1 VANYNVDIGVKVRG
15 DELKKFGEQLR
26 ETQKQVNGVNR
37 FLDTFRKQNIRVNES
52 ITNLN
57 AQLSTARTTFQN
69 ATIGTKQQV
78 QAAKDLL
85 IANENLNKGLS
96 QQRQLLDNLS
106 GATAKKT
113 VADNQE
119 LQNALLKL
127 ERQSTKEQEQQFSF
141 RQQGQEQLKQKVQEL
156 NKQRSKENQLLKEN
170 VNKTKESVAEE
181 IKKKFSIIASQGER
195 RKNLR
200 QSVREL
206 EANRNQIPINDR
218 INAQLKKRGLILSAN
233 GKKIVSINQNQGA
246 AANKGVTRTVGATAS
261 SAIIG
266 GAFPLLFGQTGAAA
280 VGGGIGGAA
289 GGLIGGQ
296 FGFALSILGTA
307 IGSFIQQQDELDK
320 SLLKISRS
328 FENAG
333 GSAGFT
339 RASFNELKST
349 LRMTRDEVLAI
360 ATEFARFGEAGESAA
375 FIFGDNPNTFK
386 NLAAIR
392 DTNTLMTAILDTQ
405 NGLSIRQQIQLLREA
420 KVTSFKDMQLKL
432 NRLILEE
439 NLRREILEAR
449 QITRQQKISDIF
461 KEQLRI
467 MVLMKVPFLDLE
479 KQFPEF
485 FKKSSEKA
493 EENVE
498 KIKAEFEELMV
509 ELPELQDLLTEL
521 DTQVQGMGVS
531 IPSAID
537 SVSAELKKLRSEAF
551 MVTTVA
557 DTVGSA
563 FGESFKGIVK
573 GTMTA
578 QDALRNLFQ
587 RTADA
592 FLDMAAQMIA
602 KQIQMK
608 ILGIGLNFVG
618 GLGSTGNVGMKI
630 LGAGQPSLQALTPFG
645 TANQFVGKSSAIGFA
660 ADGGRIPG
668 GRPTIVGERG
678 PELFTPGVS
687 GMITPN
693 HALGG
698 STSVVV
704 NVDASGSS
712 VEGDEEQAN
721 AFGSAIA
728 TAIQSELIKQK
739 RPGGLLA

>member
-1 VANYNVDIGVKVRG
+1 MANYNVDIAVALKGADQLARFSKQIKDFAANIKGANIFIESFSKGSEGIVRNISN
-15 DELKKFGEQLR
+15 L
-26 ETQKQVNGVNR
+26 QK
-37 FLDTFRKQNIRVNES
+37 
-52 ITNLN
+52 NLN
-57 AQLSTARTTFQN
+57 EASNNFRNVAL
-69 ATIGTKQQV
+69 GTKEAV
-78 QAAKDLL
+78 IAASQFQKAQD
-85 IANENLNKGLS
+85 EVNKGLAE
-96 QQRQLLDNLS
+96 QQKLLDDVS
-106 GATAKKT
+106 GKTAKKT
-113 VADNQE
+113 AADNQV

-127 ERQSTKEQEQQFSF
+127 ERQSNKELEKKFETRQKFQNEFKNELNDVNQQ
-141 RQQGQEQLKQKVQEL
+141 RQQE
-156 NKQRSKENQLLKEN
+156 NKLLKEN
-170 VNKTKESVAEE
+170 VEKTKQNVAAE
-181 IKKKFSIIASQGER
+181 IKKKFSIVASAKQRRADLIQANRQVQTEIKINQILEAR
-195 RKNLR
+195 RKT
-200 QSVREL
+200 Q
-206 EANRNQIPINDR
+206 
-218 INAQLKKRGLILSAN
+218 AQTG
-233 GKKIVSINQNQGA
+233 QGR
-246 AANKGVTRTVGATAS
+246 RTLGSTAS

-320 SLLKISRS
+320 SLFKISRS

-333 GSAGFT
+333 SSAGFT

-349 LRMTRDEVLAI
+349 LRMTKDEVLAV

-392 DTNTLMTAILDTQ
+392 DTKTLMTAILDTQ
-405 NGLSIRQQIQLLREA
+405 NGLSIKQQIQLLREA

-467 MVLMKVPFLDLE
+467 MMAMKLPFVDLE

-537 SVSAELKKLRSEAF
+537 SVSAELKKLTSVAF
-551 MVTTVA
+551 MVTNVA
-557 DTVGSA
+557 DTVGNA

-573 GTMTA
+573 GSMTA
-578 QDALRNLFQ
+578 QDALRNLFM

-592 FLDMAAQMIA
+592 FLDMAAQLIA

-608 ILGIGLNFVG
+608 ILGIGLRFFG
-618 GLGSTGNVGMKI
+618 GGIGGGGGGVIDSMSVPLVDPLTGI
-630 LGAGQPSLQALTPFG
+630 G
-645 TANQFVGKSSAIGFA
+645 TAAN
-660 ADGGRIPG
+660 GGQIPG
-668 GRPTIVGERG
+668 RKPTLVGERG
-678 PELFTPGVS
+678 AELFVPNTGGTV
-687 GMITPN
+687 IPN
-693 HALGG
+693 HDLGG
-698 STSVVV
+698 LGGTTNIVV
-704 NVDASGSS
+704 NVDASGSN
-712 VEGDEEQAN
+712 VEGDEDEGRALGI
-721 AFGSAIA
+721 ALSA
-728 TAIQSELIKQK
+728 AIETELIKQK

>member
-1 VANYNVDIGVKVRG
+1 MANYNVDIAVALKGADQVARFSKQIKDFAANIKGANIFIESFSKGSEGIVR
-15 DELKKFGEQLR
+15 
-26 ETQKQVNGVNR
+26 N
-37 FLDTFRKQNIRVNES
+37 
-52 ITNLN
+52 ITNLQKN
-57 AQLSTARTTFQN
+57 LNEASNNFREVAL
-69 ATIGTKQQV
+69 GTKEAV
-78 QAAKDLL
+78 IAASQFQKAQD
-85 IANENLNKGLS
+85 EVNKGLAE
-96 QQRQLLDNLS
+96 QQKLLDDVS
-106 GATAKKT
+106 GKTAKKAA
-113 VADNQE
+113 ADNQE

-127 ERQSTKEQEQQFSF
+127 ERQSTKEQERQFSL
-141 RQQGQEQLKQKVQEL
+141 RQQGQDQLKQKVQEL
-156 NKQRSKENQLLKEN
+156 NEQRKKENQLLKEN

-181 IKKKFSIIASQGER
+181 IKKKFSIVASQSER
-195 RKNLR
+195 RKNFK
-200 QSVREL
+200 QSVKEL
-206 EANRNQIPINDR
+206 EAARTRIPIEER

-246 AANKGVTRTVGATAS
+246 AANKQAGKTVGSTAS

-320 SLLKISRS
+320 SLSKISRS

-333 GSAGFT
+333 SSAGFT
-339 RASFNELKST
+339 RESFNELKST
-349 LRMTRDEVLAI
+349 LRMTKDEVLAV

-405 NGLSIRQQIQLLREA
+405 NGLSIKQQIQLLREA

-432 NRLILEE
+432 NRMILEE
-439 NLRREILEAR
+439 NMRREIIEAR
-449 QITRQQKISDIF
+449 QITRQEKISDVF
-461 KEQLRI
+461 KEQLRLI
-467 MVLMKVPFLDLE
+467 MLIKSFGTMDLE
-479 KQFPEF
+479 KGFPEF

-537 SVSAELKKLRSEAF
+537 SVSAELKKLNSVAF
-551 MVTTVA
+551 VVTNVA

-573 GTMTA
+573 GSMTA

-592 FLDMAAQMIA
+592 FLDMAAQLIA

-608 ILGIGLNFVG
+608 ILGIGLNFFG
-618 GLGSTGNVGMKI
+618 GGTD
-630 LGAGQPSLQALTPFG
+630 FG
-645 TANQFVGKSSAIGFA
+645 TRIPSGANLLPGSFGTGTAGGVGATANDLTRHLANGGTAQRGKSYL
-660 ADGGRIPG
+660 
-668 GRPTIVGERG
+668 VGERG
-678 PELFTPGVS
+678 AEIFTPGVT
-687 GMITPN
+687 GTVTPN
-693 HALGG
+693 HAMGG
-698 STSVVV
+698 TNIVV
-704 NVDASGSS
+704 NVDASGSN
-712 VEGDEEQAN
+712 VEGDEEEGRALGL
-721 AFGSAIA
+721 ALSA
-728 TAIQSELIKQK
+728 AIETELIKQK

>member
-1 VANYNVDIGVKVRG
+1 MANYNVDIGVKVRG
-15 DELKKFGEQLR
+15 EELKKFAEQLKQ
-26 ETQKQVNGVNR
+26 TKKQVDGVNK

-69 ATIGTKQQV
+69 ATIGTKQQI

-85 IANENLNKGLS
+85 IANENLNKGLT
-96 QQRQLLDNLS
+96 QQQQLLDNLS

-113 VADNQE
+113 AADNQE

-127 ERQSTKEQEQQFSF
+127 ERQSNKELEEKFETRQKFQNEFKNELNDVNQQ
-141 RQQGQEQLKQKVQEL
+141 RQQE
-156 NKQRSKENQLLKEN
+156 NKLLKEN
-170 VNKTKESVAEE
+170 VEKTKQNVAAE
-181 IKKKFSIIASQGER
+181 IKKKFSIVASAKQR
-195 RKNLR
+195 RADLIQANR
-200 QSVREL
+200 QVQTEIRINKIL
-206 EANRNQIPINDR
+206 EARRTTQAGIAGNRQ
-218 INAQLKKRGLILSAN
+218 A
-233 GKKIVSINQNQGA
+233 GK
-246 AANKGVTRTVGATAS
+246 TVGSTAS

-320 SLLKISRS
+320 SLSKISRS

-333 GSAGFT
+333 SSAGFT
-339 RASFNELKST
+339 RESFNELKST
-349 LRMTRDEVLAI
+349 LRMTKDEVLAV

-405 NGLSIRQQIQLLREA
+405 NGLSIKQQIQLLREA

-432 NRLILEE
+432 NRMILEE
-439 NLRREILEAR
+439 NMRREIIEAR
-449 QITRQQKISDIF
+449 QITRQEKISDVF
-461 KEQLRI
+461 KEQLRLI
-467 MVLMKVPFLDLE
+467 MLIKSFGTMDLE
-479 KQFPEF
+479 KGFPEF

-537 SVSAELKKLRSEAF
+537 SVSAELKKLNSVAF
-551 MVTTVA
+551 VVTNVA

-573 GTMTA
+573 GSMTA

-592 FLDMAAQMIA
+592 FLDMAAQLIA

-608 ILGIGLNFVG
+608 ILGIGLNFFG
-618 GLGSTGNVGMKI
+618 GGTD
-630 LGAGQPSLQALTPFG
+630 FG
-645 TANQFVGKSSAIGFA
+645 TGIPSGANLLPGSFGTGTAGGVGATANDLTRHLANGGTAQRGKSYL
-660 ADGGRIPG
+660 
-668 GRPTIVGERG
+668 VGERG
-678 PELFTPGVS
+678 AEIFTPGVT
-687 GMITPN
+687 GTVTPN
-693 HALGG
+693 HAMGG
-698 STSVVV
+698 TNIVV
-704 NVDASGSS
+704 NVDASGSN
-712 VEGDEEQAN
+712 VEGDEEEGRALGL
-721 AFGSAIA
+721 ALSA
-728 TAIQSELIKQK
+728 AIETELIKQK

>member
-1 VANYNVDIGVKVRG
+1 MANYNVDIAVALKGADQLARFSKQIKDFAANIKGANIFIESFSKGSEGIVRNISN
-15 DELKKFGEQLR
+15 L
-26 ETQKQVNGVNR
+26 QK
-37 FLDTFRKQNIRVNES
+37 
-52 ITNLN
+52 NLN
-57 AQLSTARTTFQN
+57 EASNNFRNVAL
-69 ATIGTKQQV
+69 GTKEAV
-78 QAAKDLL
+78 IAASQFQKAQD
-85 IANENLNKGLS
+85 EVNKGLAE
-96 QQRQLLDNLS
+96 QQKLLDDVS
-106 GATAKKT
+106 GKTAKKT
-113 VADNQE
+113 AADNQV

-127 ERQSTKEQEQQFSF
+127 ERQSNKELEEKFETRQKFQNEFKNELNDVNQQ
-141 RQQGQEQLKQKVQEL
+141 RQQE
-156 NKQRSKENQLLKEN
+156 NKLLKEN
-170 VNKTKESVAEE
+170 VEKTKQNVAAE
-181 IKKKFSIIASQGER
+181 IKKKFSIMASAKQRRANLIQANRQVQTEIKINQILDAR
-195 RKNLR
+195 RKT
-200 QSVREL
+200 Q
-206 EANRNQIPINDR
+206 
-218 INAQLKKRGLILSAN
+218 AQTG
-233 GKKIVSINQNQGA
+233 QGR
-246 AANKGVTRTVGATAS
+246 RTLGSTAS

-320 SLLKISRS
+320 SLFKISRS

-333 GSAGFT
+333 SSAGFT
-339 RASFNELKST
+339 RASFSELKST
-349 LRMTRDEVLAI
+349 LRMTKDEVLAI
-360 ATEFARFGEAGESAA
+360 TTEFARFGEAGESAA

-405 NGLSIRQQIQLLREA
+405 NGLSIKQQIQLLREA

-461 KEQLRI
+461 KDQLRI
-467 MVLMKVPFLDLE
+467 MMAMKLPFVDLE

-537 SVSAELKKLRSEAF
+537 SVSAELKKLTSVAF
-551 MVTTVA
+551 MVTNVA
-557 DTVGSA
+557 DTVGNA

-573 GTMTA
+573 GSMTA
-578 QDALRNLFQ
+578 QDALRNLFM

-592 FLDMAAQMIA
+592 FLDMAAQLIA

-608 ILGIGLNFVG
+608 ILGIGLNFFG
-618 GLGSTGNVGMKI
+618 GGIGGGGGGVINSMSVPLVDPLTGI
-630 LGAGQPSLQALTPFG
+630 G
-645 TANQFVGKSSAIGFA
+645 TAAN
-660 ADGGRIPG
+660 GGQIPG
-668 GRPTIVGERG
+668 RKPTLVGERG
-678 PELFTPGVS
+678 AELFVPNTGGTV
-687 GMITPN
+687 IPN
-693 HALGG
+693 HDLGG
-698 STSVVV
+698 LGGTTNIVV
-704 NVDASGSS
+704 NVDASGSN
-712 VEGDEEQAN
+712 VEGDEDEGRALGI
-721 AFGSAIA
+721 ALSA
-728 TAIQSELIKQK
+728 AIETELIKQK